1 MVGGGFVNS
10 TSRFLATHW
19 ATIRPH
25 LLDVVRA
32 RFYHIRSSGIAEDA
46 LSDLTISLIKSDR
59 LAPYLNSGEGIHL
72 GVLTVWALQ
81 KAYSRLRSWGVD
93 VHLRAAYGARSRTEP
108 KDQSSPDPGT
118 EDEILEV
125 ESNDLSQDDHVAALD
140 VLGIIQRVAGQD
152 MDPHILC
159 LKADGA
165 AREDIAAEMG
175 MTKGQVAR
183 RLTDIR
189 ERTRIALSNQI

>member
-1 MVGGGFVNS
+1 MVGGGFVNA

-19 ATIRPH
+19 ATLRPH
-25 LLDVVRA
+25 LLEVVQA
-32 RFYHIRSSGIAEDA
+32 RFYHIRSSDIAEDA

-59 LAPYLNSGEGIHL
+59 LAPYLNSGDGIHL

-93 VHLRAAYGARSRTEP
+93 VHLRAAYGARSSTEP
-108 KDQSSPDPGT
+108 KDQVFSNPVT

-140 VLGIIQRVAGQD
+140 VLGITQRVAGQD

-175 MTKGQVAR
+175 LTKGQVAR

-189 ERTRIALSNQI
+189 ERTRSALSNQI